1 MENQC
6 PRLLA
11 IWVKYLARN
20 YVFHKQISNL
30 KRIIQFT
37 LKVKVMSCSKKK
49 LFDSIVLSRVFQNEF
64 HLGEKPV
71 FHSSLRAYFFVTK
84 PDSLV
89 NYSIFSSEL

>member
-1 MENQC
+1 
-6 PRLLA
+6 
-11 IWVKYLARN
+11 
-20 YVFHKQISNL
+20 
-30 KRIIQFT
+30 
-37 LKVKVMSCSKKK
+37 MSCSKKK

-71 FHSSLRAYFFVTK
+71 FRSSLRAYFFGTK